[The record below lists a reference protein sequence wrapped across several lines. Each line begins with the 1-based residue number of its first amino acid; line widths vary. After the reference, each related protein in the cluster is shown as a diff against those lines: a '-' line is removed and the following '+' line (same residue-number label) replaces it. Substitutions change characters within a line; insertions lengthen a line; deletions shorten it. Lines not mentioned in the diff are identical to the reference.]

1 MQDSP
6 VRISNRNR
14 NRAFV
19 DTSIFGGTQNTI
31 MEKDEGLERINE
43 RTSTYRSGKDY
54 LRTRTLNK
62 GCPHLIKMVEKLHQ
76 RENQQQAGKRKKP
89 FRGTPASMSE
99 EVWRYPD

>member
-1 MQDSP
+1 MGTTFGNSSMMQDSP

-62 GCPHLIKMVEKLHQ
+62 GCHHLIKMVEKLH
-76 RENQQQAGKRKKP
+76 
-89 FRGTPASMSE
+89 
-99 EVWRYPD
+99 